1 MQEFTDTT
9 QDVDRAATVPAIPDP
24 AASPNDE
31 SGRKKTKGSTAA
43 AAAALTLILAG
54 AVGYGMF
61 GEGSTEKA
69 TVRTTAAEPDASDAQ
84 TKAAIAMIQTD
95 GTSVGPTTGVATTAA
110 APDATP
116 AVPPVDSAAHAGTVV
131 PPTAATA
138 PVPDDSAEPER
149 EPRETPS
156 KASKQRSIYLGA
168 APDPRGRQTD
178 ARAVQTSHTAKA
190 PAPVKPP
197 FNSLLPVRTLGTI
210 LTVRSGGLAR
220 FELTRDVAGQGWS
233 LRKGTQL
240 VGVVRGGE
248 ADRAYISLIGYIDPA
263 SNKLVKLGGD
273 LLSGDGGSGLKGKRK
288 KVGSAW
294 GRALGTFARGIGRVV
309 NGATQVAIGNAVG
322 GSGSI
327 RPVIISDAYGGGVL
341 TLPSDLGGTA
351 RDNHYIEVKAGTSA
365 YLLVTDLPDS
375 VKGVDAVTEMPPE
388 QIAEFADV
396 AAAKPALG
404 ISEEEL
410 SRLMSEG
417 TADDIRA
424 ALPRMSPQMRRIA
437 EQVLA
442 GGRD

>member
-1 MQEFTDTT
+1 MQEFTDTIPEIES
-9 QDVDRAATVPAIPDP
+9 AAAEPAIPDP

-31 SGRKKTKGSTAA
+31 SRRKKTKGSTAA
-43 AAAALTLILAG
+43 AGAVVALVVAG
-54 AVGYGMF
+54 TVGYGML
-61 GEGSTEKA
+61 GGGSTEKA
-69 TVRTTAAEPDASDAQ
+69 TVRTTSTEPDAFDAQ
-84 TKAAIAMIQTD
+84 TKAAIAMIQAD
-95 GTSVGPTTGVATTAA
+95 GTSVGPGSEVATTAA
-110 APDATP
+110 SDEAVSVP
-116 AVPPVDSAAHAGTVV
+116 AVDLATHAGTIAA
-131 PPTAATA
+131 PTPETMPA
-138 PVPDDSAEPER
+138 PEASADPGP
-149 EPRETPS
+149 EPREAPS

-168 APDPRGRQTD
+168 APEPRASQVD
-178 ARAVQTSHTAKA
+178 ARAVQTSQTAKA

-197 FNSLLPVRTLGTI
+197 FNTLLPVRTLGTI

-294 GRALGTFARGIGRVV
+294 GRALGTFARGVGRVA
-309 NGATQVAIGNAVG
+309 NGAAQVAIGNAVG
-322 GSGSI
+322 GSNAI
-327 RPVIISDAYGGGVL
+327 RPVFISDAYGGGIV
-341 TLPSDLGGTA
+341 TLPTDLGGTA
-351 RDNHYIEVKAGTSA
+351 RDNSYIEVKAGTSA

-417 TADDIRA
+417 TDDDIRA

-442 GGRD
+442 NGRD